1 MAKTKYFFNPKT
13 LSYEKY
19 KLSRWVLL
27 LRGIGVFSFSLIL
40 GFVMFLL
47 FSRFVDSPSERKLRT
62 ANEDLQ
68 AEIDNINQQILFLNK
83 GLSQLKE
90 KDVSVYRSIYETD
103 PVTQKN
109 FLSDNLKLQEKYAE
123 LKKKP
128 NAELLI
134 ELNKK
139 LDLLKAEYEAQNK
152 SFDQLLVLAKDKKD
166 FLARIP
172 AIQPVA
178 NKKLERIGSGFGYRQ
193 DPFYRTQRFH
203 AGIDFTAPRGVEV
216 YATADG
222 VVAEVKSEL
231 WGYGQHIII
240 NHKNG
245 YTTLYAHLS
254 KFKIKKG
261 EKVKRGQLIGL
272 VGSTGKSTAPHLHY
286 EVHRNGTPI
295 NPAYFFFN
303 DLTNEEYQQMLERSS
318 APNQSFD

>member
-19 KLSRWVLL
+19 KLSRWIML

-40 GFVMFLL
+40 GFVFFLI
-47 FSRFVDSPSERKLRT
+47 FNRFVDTPTEKKLKSANVDITAELENLNQRIVSLSSELSKLR
-62 ANEDLQ
+62 NK
-68 AEIDNINQQILFLNK
+68 DN
-83 GLSQLKE
+83 
-90 KDVSVYRSIYETD
+90 SVYRAIYESE
-103 PVTQKN
+103 PIREQSWN
-109 FLSDNLKLQEKYAE
+109 ESYASSEKYNAMRK
-123 LKKKP
+123 LP

-139 LDLLKAEYEAQNK
+139 LDKLNSDFKVQNT
-152 SFDQLLVLAKDKKD
+152 SFDQLLSMAANKKD
-166 FLARIP
+166 YLSRIP

-178 NKKLERIGSGFGYRQ
+178 NKKLERIGSGFGYRT

-222 VVAEVKSEL
+222 VVEEVTTEI

-240 NHKNG
+240 NHGNG
-245 YTTLYAHLS
+245 FKTLYGHLS
-254 KFKIKKG
+254 KFKVKRG
-261 EKVKRGQLIGL
+261 QKVTRGQLIGL
-272 VGSTGKSTAPHLHY
+272 VGSTGKSTGPHLHY
-286 EVHRNGTPI
+286 EVHKNGEKL
-295 NPAYFFFN
+295 NPAFFFYN
-303 DLTNEEYQQMLERSS
+303 DLSNEEYQQMLERAS